1 MNSLRTDP
9 IDLLKSDA
17 LPKVLATLTPRQEKI
32 FRMRYGWGEI
42 KKHSRKEVAEQ
53 INVSASTVRK
63 WELAALEVIKHPSRQ
78 RILNEFKAIESN
90 LMEIGL
96 DAIFEPEGQTI
107 ELVDVVSS
115 VRHLSTHLI
124 HHLKM
129 NIADIQKLRWDVF
142 EHLIAEFFASW
153 GFPDVRLVGRD
164 PLTSADIFAVGRPDP
179 TGVSF
184 RYFVEVRRR
193 ERRIDVNVIDRVY
206 GALVQE
212 RPRYGWHV
220 AMIVSSVN
228 FTAFRKKGYSRE
240 ELALKGVELRNQE
253 AVKVW
258 LEEYEPNANGLWL
271 PRPLRHL
278 KDLQH

>member
-1 MNSLRTDP
+1 MDTGAIN
-9 IDLLKSDA
+9 LLKSEA
-17 LPKVLATLTPRQEKI
+17 IRKVLATLTPRQEVI
-32 FRMRYGWGEI
+32 LRMRYGFLGSAERR
-42 KKHSRKEVAEQ
+42 SRKEIAEELK
-53 INVSASTVRK
+53 VSVSTIRRL
-63 WELAALEVIKHPSRQ
+63 ERAALEAIKHPSRQ
-78 RILNEFKAIESN
+78 RILRESEAIEFD
-90 LMEIGL
+90 LIKLGL
-96 DAIFEPEGQTI
+96 DAILEPEERRI
-107 ELVDVVSS
+107 ELVEVVSS

-129 NIADIQKLRWDVF
+129 SPTDIQKLRWDVF

-179 TGVSF
+179 AGVSI

-193 ERRIDVNVIDRVY
+193 GARVDVNVIDRVY
-206 GALVQE
+206 GAMVQE
-212 RPRYGWHV
+212 KPQHGWHV
-220 AMIVSSVN
+220 AMVVSSVN
-228 FTAFRKKGYSRE
+228 FTEFRKKGYSRE
-240 ELALKGVELRNQE
+240 ELALKGVELRDQE

-278 KDLQH
+278 KDLRN